1 VAAPL
6 KLKRQVV
13 AKAPQK
19 LANVSKNLPIASVL
33 VDTPVSSLE
42 GIYDYSVPEIFSES
56 AVTGTKVLV
65 EFGAGKAEGLIIER
79 KDKSDQTQKLKP
91 ILDLTSPSGMVSET
105 VISHVEMVR
114 NRFGGSFWAVLNSAV
129 PSRVVKEEKI
139 IESVSSINSANTSD
153 FSKLRELIGRAD
165 LGQLVSK
172 QKLKWGINFPIATDP
187 NWFLLEIVK
196 SRAQVSQILL
206 VVPDEKDI
214 STFSQELSNHF
225 GDQFVE
231 LGSHLSKSLRYR
243 NFLKTRYSTPKV
255 IISTRSGVFA
265 PLEKN
270 ATVIVLSDLD
280 SSHYE
285 LHSPG
290 WNTRDVALLRDH
302 YTSLIFISPSHSLEI
317 ARLIE
322 IGWLEKKIY
331 KPKNKQRFL
340 TNENGNSYVSTI
352 KKGISNGNVLVSVSE
367 KGYANLF
374 LCTKCRNTANCECG
388 GKLQIDGSR
397 KIPKCYLCQTEY
409 KNWKCSFCQDNRPYV
424 IVKGIERTAEE
435 IGRAIPKIAIL
446 VSSGNK
452 QISSVPSGRH
462 IVVSTAGSEPNGV
475 YASVVM
481 LDGEKIFNRPSLRAE
496 ELAKF
501 HWFSLLSKASNSAEI
516 FLSLPNHH
524 PAVQCL
530 LRGDSLANAIT
541 ELNSRDKAKLP
552 PFYRVAV
559 VIGDKPEISK
569 FAENLRNDKTYEI
582 TGPITIDS
590 YQSKLLIRVKLAEG
604 SLLVDLLDDVIKV
617 QALKRR
623 KIFSIRFD
631 PFDL

>member
-1 VAAPL
+1 MAAPL
-6 KLKRQVV
+6 KLKRQSV

-19 LANVSKNLPIASVL
+19 LPNVSKNLPIASVL

-42 GIYDYSVPEIFSES
+42 GIYDYLVPEIFEES

-65 EFGAGKAEGLIIER
+65 EFGSGKAEGLVVGR

-105 VISHVEMVR
+105 VISHIEMVR
-114 NRFGGSFWAVLNSAV
+114 NRFGGSFWTVLNSAV
-129 PSRVVKEEKI
+129 PSRVAKEEKL
-139 IESVSSINSANTSD
+139 INSAASTNESISFD
-153 FSKLRELIGRAD
+153 SPELRELIGRAD
-165 LGQLVSK
+165 FGQLLSK
-172 QKLKWGINFPIATDP
+172 QRLKWGINFPIATDP

-196 SRAQVSQILL
+196 LRAQVSQILL
-206 VVPDEKDI
+206 IVPDEKDI
-214 STFSQELSNHF
+214 STLSAVLANHF
-225 GDQFVE
+225 GDQIIE
-231 LGSHLSKSLRYR
+231 LGSHLSKSFRYR
-243 NFLKTRYSTPKV
+243 NFLKTRYMTPKV

-290 WNTRDVALLRDH
+290 WNTRDVTLLRDH
-302 YTSLIFISPSHSLEI
+302 FTSLIFISPSHSLEI

-322 IGWLEKKIY
+322 IGWLEKKLY
-331 KPKNKQRFL
+331 KQKNTQRFL
-340 TNENGNSYVSTI
+340 TNENGNSYVSSI

-374 LCTKCRNTANCECG
+374 LCSKCRNTANCECG
-388 GKLQIDGSR
+388 GKLQIDGSK

-409 KNWKCSFCQDNRPYV
+409 KNWKCSFCADNRPFV
-424 IVKGIERTAEE
+424 IAKGIERTAEE

-475 YASVVM
+475 YSSIVM

-524 PAVQCL
+524 PSVQCL
-530 LRGDSLANAIT
+530 LKGDSLANAAS
-541 ELNSRDKAKLP
+541 ELSSRDKAKLP

-559 VIGDKPEISK
+559 VVGDKPEISK

-623 KIFSIRFD
+623 RIFSIRFD

>member
-6 KLKRQVV
+6 KLKRQSV
-13 AKAPQK
+13 AKVPQK
-19 LANVSKNLPIASVL
+19 LPNLTKNLPVASVL

-42 GIYDYSVPEIFSES
+42 GIYDYLVPETFDES

-65 EFGAGKAEGLIIER
+65 EFGSGKAEGLVVGR
-79 KDKSDQTQKLKP
+79 KDKSDQTQKLKS

-105 VISHVEMVR
+105 VISHIEMVR

-129 PSRVVKEEKI
+129 PSRVAKEEKLI
-139 IESVSSINSANTSD
+139 KSDASINEASSFD
-153 FSKLRELIGRAD
+153 SPELRELIGRAD
-165 LGQLVSK
+165 FGQLLSK
-172 QKLKWGINFPIATDP
+172 QRLKWGINFPIATDP

-196 SRAQVSQILL
+196 LRAQVSQILL
-206 VVPDEKDI
+206 IVPDEKDV
-214 STFSQELSNHF
+214 STLSAELGNHF
-225 GDQFVE
+225 GDQFIE

-243 NFLKTRYSTPKV
+243 NFLKTRYMNPKV
-255 IISTRSGVFA
+255 IISTRSGAFA

-290 WNTRDVALLRDH
+290 WNSRDVTLLRDH
-302 YTSLIFISPSHSLEI
+302 FTSLIFISPSHSLEI

-322 IGWLEKKIY
+322 IGWLEKKLY
-331 KPKNKQRFL
+331 KQKNTQRFL
-340 TNENGNSYVSTI
+340 TNENGNSYVSSI
-352 KKGISNGNVLVSVSE
+352 KKGIPNGNVLVSVSE

-374 LCTKCRNTANCECG
+374 LCSKCRNTANCECG
-388 GKLQIDGSR
+388 GKLQIDGSK

-409 KNWKCSFCQDNRPYV
+409 KNWKCSFCSDNRPFV
-424 IVKGIERTAEE
+424 IAKGIERTAEE

-475 YASVVM
+475 YSSVVM

-524 PAVQCL
+524 PSVQCL
-530 LRGDSLANAIT
+530 LRGDSLANVAS

-582 TGPITIDS
+582 TGPITVDS

>member
-1 VAAPL
+1 MAAPL
-6 KLKRQVV
+6 KLKRQSV

-19 LANVSKNLPIASVL
+19 LPNVSKNSPIASVL

-42 GIYDYSVPEIFSES
+42 GIYDYLVPKIFDES

-65 EFGAGKAEGLIIER
+65 EFGSGKAEGLIVGR
-79 KDKSDQTQKLKP
+79 KEKSDQTQKLKP

-105 VISHVEMVR
+105 VISHIETVR

-129 PSRVVKEEKI
+129 PSRVAKEEKLIESDSSI
-139 IESVSSINSANTSD
+139 IEASSFDSSG
-153 FSKLRELIGRAD
+153 LRELIGRAD
-165 LGQLVSK
+165 FGQLLSK
-172 QKLKWGINFPIATDP
+172 QRLKWGINFPIATDP

-196 SRAQVSQILL
+196 LRAQVSQILL
-206 VVPDEKDI
+206 IVPDEKDI
-214 STFSQELSNHF
+214 STLSAVLASHF
-225 GDQFVE
+225 GDQFIE

-243 NFLKTRYSTPKV
+243 NFLKTRYRSPKV

-290 WNTRDVALLRDH
+290 WNTRDVTLLRDH
-302 YTSLIFISPSHSLEI
+302 FTSLIFISPSHSLEI

-322 IGWLEKKIY
+322 ISWLEKKLY
-331 KPKNKQRFL
+331 KQKNTQRFL
-340 TNENGNSYVSTI
+340 TNENGNLYVSSI

-374 LCTKCRNTANCECG
+374 LCSKCRNTANCECG
-388 GKLQIDGSR
+388 GKLQIDGSK
-397 KIPKCYLCQTEY
+397 KIPKCYLCHTEY
-409 KNWKCSFCQDNRPYV
+409 KNWKCSFCADNRPFV
-424 IVKGIERTAEE
+424 IAKGIERTAEE

-452 QISSVPSGRH
+452 QISSVPNGRH

-475 YASVVM
+475 YSSIVM

-496 ELAKF
+496 EIAKF

-524 PAVQCL
+524 PSVQCL
-530 LRGDSLANAIT
+530 LRGDSLANAAS
-541 ELNSRDKAKLP
+541 ELSSRDKAKLP

-569 FAENLRNDKTYEI
+569 FAENLRTEKTYEI
-582 TGPITIDS
+582 TGPIAIDS

-604 SLLVDLLDDVIKV
+604 SVLVDLLDDVVKV

>member
-1 VAAPL
+1 MAAPL
-6 KLKRQVV
+6 KLKRQSV

-19 LANVSKNLPIASVL
+19 LPNVSKNLPVASVL

-42 GIYDYSVPEIFSES
+42 GIYDYLVPEIFDES
-56 AVTGTKVLV
+56 AATGTKVLV
-65 EFGAGKAEGLIIER
+65 EFGSGKAEGLVVGR
-79 KDKSDQTQKLKP
+79 KDKSDQTQKLKS

-105 VISHVEMVR
+105 VISHIEMVR

-129 PSRVVKEEKI
+129 PSRVAKEEKLI
-139 IESVSSINSANTSD
+139 KSDASINEASSFD
-153 FSKLRELIGRAD
+153 SPGLRELIGRAD
-165 LGQLVSK
+165 FGQLLSK
-172 QKLKWGINFPIATDP
+172 QRLKWGINFPIATDP

-196 SRAQVSQILL
+196 LRAQVSQILL
-206 VVPDEKDI
+206 IVPDEKDV
-214 STFSQELSNHF
+214 STLSAVLANHF
-225 GDQFVE
+225 GDGFIE

-243 NFLKTRYSTPKV
+243 NFLKTRYMTPKV

-290 WNTRDVALLRDH
+290 WNTRDVTLLRDH
-302 YTSLIFISPSHSLEI
+302 FTSLIFISPSHSLEI

-322 IGWLEKKIY
+322 IGWLEKKLY
-331 KPKNKQRFL
+331 KQKNTQRFL
-340 TNENGNSYVSTI
+340 TNENGNSYVSSI

-374 LCTKCRNTANCECG
+374 LCSKCRNTANCECG
-388 GKLQIDGSR
+388 GKLQIDGSK

-409 KNWKCSFCQDNRPYV
+409 KNWKCSFCADNRPFV
-424 IVKGIERTAEE
+424 IAKGIERTAEE

-475 YASVVM
+475 YSSVVM

-524 PAVQCL
+524 PSVQCL
-530 LRGDSLANAIT
+530 LRGDSLANAAS

>member
-6 KLKRQVV
+6 KLKRQSV

-19 LANVSKNLPIASVL
+19 LPNVSKNLPIASVL

-42 GIYDYSVPEIFSES
+42 GIYDYLVPEIFDES

-65 EFGAGKAEGLIIER
+65 EFGSGKAEGLVVGR

-105 VISHVEMVR
+105 VISHIEMVR

-129 PSRVVKEEKI
+129 PSRVAKEEKL
-139 IESVSSINSANTSD
+139 IESAASLNESSSFDSPE
-153 FSKLRELIGRAD
+153 LRELIGRAD
-165 LGQLVSK
+165 FGQLLSK
-172 QKLKWGINFPIATDP
+172 QRLKWGINFPIATDP

-196 SRAQVSQILL
+196 LRAQVSQILL
-206 VVPDEKDI
+206 IVPDEKDI
-214 STFSQELSNHF
+214 STLSAVLANHF
-225 GDQFVE
+225 GDGFIE
-231 LGSHLSKSLRYR
+231 LGSHLIKSLRYR
-243 NFLKTRYSTPKV
+243 NFLKTRYMTPKV

-290 WNTRDVALLRDH
+290 WNTRDVTLLRDH
-302 YTSLIFISPSHSLEI
+302 FTSLIFISPSHSLEI

-322 IGWLEKKIY
+322 IGWLEKKLY
-331 KPKNKQRFL
+331 KQKNTQRFL
-340 TNENGNSYVSTI
+340 TNENGNSYVSSI

-374 LCTKCRNTANCECG
+374 LCSKCRNTANCECG
-388 GKLQIDGSR
+388 GKLQIDGSK

-409 KNWKCSFCQDNRPYV
+409 KNWKCSFCAENRPFV
-424 IVKGIERTAEE
+424 IAKGIERTAEE

-446 VSSGNK
+446 VSSGSK

-475 YASVVM
+475 YSSVVM

-524 PAVQCL
+524 PSVQCL
-530 LRGDSLANAIT
+530 LRGDSLANAAS

-590 YQSKLLIRVKLAEG
+590 YQSKLLIRVKLTEG

>member
-1 VAAPL
+1 MAAPL
-6 KLKRQVV
+6 KLKRQAV

-19 LANVSKNLPIASVL
+19 LPNVSKNLPIASVL

-42 GIYDYSVPEIFSES
+42 GIYDYLVPEIFDES

-65 EFGAGKAEGLIIER
+65 EFGSGKAEGLVVGR

-105 VISHVEMVR
+105 VINHIEMVR

-129 PSRVVKEEKI
+129 PSRVAKEEKL
-139 IESVSSINSANTSD
+139 IESAASINESSSFD
-153 FSKLRELIGRAD
+153 SPELRELIGRAD
-165 LGQLVSK
+165 FGQLLSK
-172 QKLKWGINFPIATDP
+172 QRLKWGINFPIATDP

-196 SRAQVSQILL
+196 LRAQVSQILL
-206 VVPDEKDI
+206 IVPDEKDI
-214 STFSQELSNHF
+214 STLSAVLANHF
-225 GDQFVE
+225 GDQIIE

-243 NFLKTRYSTPKV
+243 NFLKTRYMTPKV

-290 WNTRDVALLRDH
+290 WNTRDVTLLRDH
-302 YTSLIFISPSHSLEI
+302 FTSLIFISPSHSLEI

-322 IGWLEKKIY
+322 IGWLEKKLY
-331 KPKNKQRFL
+331 KQKNTQRFL
-340 TNENGNSYVSTI
+340 TNENGNSYVSSI

-374 LCTKCRNTANCECG
+374 LCSKCRNTANCECG
-388 GKLQIDGSR
+388 GKLQIDGSK

-409 KNWKCSFCQDNRPYV
+409 KNWKCSFCADNRPFV
-424 IVKGIERTAEE
+424 IAKGIERTAEE

-475 YASVVM
+475 YSSVVM
-481 LDGEKIFNRPSLRAE
+481 LNGEKIFNRPSLRAE

-524 PAVQCL
+524 PSVQCL
-530 LRGDSLANAIT
+530 LRGDSLANVT
-541 ELNSRDKAKLP
+541 SELNSRDKAKLP

-582 TGPITIDS
+582 TGPITVDS

>member
-1 VAAPL
+1 MAAPL
-6 KLKRQVV
+6 KLKRQSV

-19 LANVSKNLPIASVL
+19 LPNVSKNLPVASVL

-42 GIYDYSVPEIFSES
+42 GIYDYLVPEIFDES

-65 EFGAGKAEGLIIER
+65 EFGAGKAEGLVVGR
-79 KDKSDQTQKLKP
+79 KDKSDQTQKLKS

-105 VISHVEMVR
+105 VISHIEMVR

-129 PSRVVKEEKI
+129 PSRVAKEEKL
-139 IESVSSINSANTSD
+139 IESAASLNESSSFDSPE
-153 FSKLRELIGRAD
+153 LRELIGRAD
-165 LGQLVSK
+165 FGQLLSK
-172 QKLKWGINFPIATDP
+172 QRLKWGINFPIATDP

-196 SRAQVSQILL
+196 LRAHVSQILL
-206 VVPDEKDI
+206 IVPDEKDI
-214 STFSQELSNHF
+214 STLSAVLSNHF
-225 GDQFVE
+225 GDQFIE

-243 NFLKTRYSTPKV
+243 NFLKTRYMTPKV
-255 IISTRSGVFA
+255 IISTRSGAFA

-290 WNTRDVALLRDH
+290 WNTRDVTLLRDH
-302 YTSLIFISPSHSLEI
+302 FTSLIFISPSHSLEI

-322 IGWLEKKIY
+322 IGWLEKKLY
-331 KPKNKQRFL
+331 KQKNTQRFL
-340 TNENGNSYVSTI
+340 TNENGNSYVSSI

-374 LCTKCRNTANCECG
+374 LCSKCRNTANCECG

-409 KNWKCSFCQDNRPYV
+409 KNWKCSFCADNHPFV
-424 IVKGIERTAEE
+424 IAKGIERTAEE

-475 YASVVM
+475 YSSVVM

-524 PAVQCL
+524 PSVQCL
-530 LRGDSLANAIT
+530 LRGDSLANAAS

-590 YQSKLLIRVKLAEG
+590 YQSKLLIRVILAEG

>member
-1 VAAPL
+1 MAAPL
-6 KLKRQVV
+6 KLKRQSV

-19 LANVSKNLPIASVL
+19 LPNVSKNLPIASVL

-42 GIYDYSVPEIFSES
+42 GIYDYLVPEIFDES
-56 AVTGTKVLV
+56 AATGTKVLV
-65 EFGAGKAEGLIIER
+65 EFGSGKAEGLVVGR
-79 KDKSDQTQKLKP
+79 KDKSDQTQKLKS

-105 VISHVEMVR
+105 VISHIEMVR

-129 PSRVVKEEKI
+129 PSRVAKEEKLI
-139 IESVSSINSANTSD
+139 KSDASTNEASSFDSPG
-153 FSKLRELIGRAD
+153 LRELIGRAD
-165 LGQLVSK
+165 FGQLLSK
-172 QKLKWGINFPIATDP
+172 QRLKWGINFPIATDP

-196 SRAQVSQILL
+196 LRAQVSQILL
-206 VVPDEKDI
+206 IVPDEKDV
-214 STFSQELSNHF
+214 STLSVVLANHF
-225 GDQFVE
+225 GDGFIE
-231 LGSHLSKSLRYR
+231 LGSHLSKNLRYR
-243 NFLKTRYSTPKV
+243 NFLKTRYMTPKV

-290 WNTRDVALLRDH
+290 WNTRDVTLLRDH
-302 YTSLIFISPSHSLEI
+302 FTSLIFISPSHSLEI

-322 IGWLEKKIY
+322 IGWLEKKLY
-331 KPKNKQRFL
+331 KQKNTQRFL
-340 TNENGNSYVSTI
+340 TNENGNSYVSSI

-374 LCTKCRNTANCECG
+374 LCSKCRNTANCECG
-388 GKLQIDGSR
+388 GKLQIDGSK

-409 KNWKCSFCQDNRPYV
+409 KNWKCSFCADNRPFV
-424 IVKGIERTAEE
+424 IAKGIERTAEE

-475 YASVVM
+475 YSSVVM

-501 HWFSLLSKASNSAEI
+501 HWFSLLSKGSNSAEI

-524 PAVQCL
+524 PSVQCL
-530 LRGDSLANAIT
+530 LRGDSLANAAS

>member
-6 KLKRQVV
+6 KLKRQAV

-19 LANVSKNLPIASVL
+19 LPNVSKNLPIASVL

-42 GIYDYSVPEIFSES
+42 GIYDYFVPEIFNES

-65 EFGAGKAEGLIIER
+65 EFGSGKVEGLVVGR

-105 VISHVEMVR
+105 VISHIEMVR

-129 PSRVVKEEKI
+129 PSRVVKEEKL
-139 IESVSSINSANTSD
+139 IESRSSLNDASSID
-153 FSKLRELIGRAD
+153 FSELRELVGRAD
-165 LGQLVSK
+165 FGQLLSK
-172 QKLKWGINFPIATDP
+172 QRLKWGINFPIATDP

-196 SRAQVSQILL
+196 LRAQVSQILII
-206 VVPDEKDI
+206 VPDEKDI
-214 STFSQELSNHF
+214 SVLSGVLVNHF
-225 GDQFVE
+225 GDQFID

-243 NFLKTRYSTPKV
+243 NYLKTRYMSPKV

-265 PLEKN
+265 PLGRN

-290 WNTRDVALLRDH
+290 WNTRDVTLLRDH
-302 YTSLIFISPSHSLEI
+302 FTSLIFISPSHSLEI

-322 IGWLEKKIY
+322 IGWLEKKLY
-331 KPKNKQRFL
+331 KQKNTQRFL
-340 TNENGNSYVSTI
+340 TNENGNSYVSSI

-374 LCTKCRNTANCECG
+374 LCSKCRNTANCECG
-388 GKLQIDGSR
+388 GKLQIEGSK

-409 KNWKCSFCQDNRPYV
+409 KNWKCSFCADNRPFV
-424 IVKGIERTAEE
+424 IAKGIERTAEE

-475 YASVVM
+475 YSSVVM

-501 HWFSLLSKASNSAEI
+501 HWFSLLSKASSSAEI

-524 PAVQCL
+524 PSVQCL
-530 LRGDSLANAIT
+530 LRGDSLANAAS
-541 ELNSRDKAKLP
+541 ELNNREKAKLP

-559 VIGDKPEISK
+559 VVGDKPEISK
-569 FAENLRNDKTYEI
+569 FADNLRNDKTYEI
-582 TGPITIDS
+582 TGPITIDT

-604 SLLVDLLDDVIKV
+604 SLLVDLLDDVVKV

>member
-6 KLKRQVV
+6 KLKRQAV

-19 LANVSKNLPIASVL
+19 LPNVSKNLPIASVL

-42 GIYDYSVPEIFSES
+42 GIYDYFVPEIFNES

-65 EFGAGKAEGLIIER
+65 EFGSGKVEGLVVGR

-105 VISHVEMVR
+105 VISHIEMVR

-129 PSRVVKEEKI
+129 PSRVVKEEKL
-139 IESVSSINSANTSD
+139 IESRSSLNDASSID
-153 FSKLRELIGRAD
+153 FSELRELVGRAD
-165 LGQLVSK
+165 FGQLLSK
-172 QKLKWGINFPIATDP
+172 QRLKWGINFPIATDP

-196 SRAQVSQILL
+196 LRAQVSQILII
-206 VVPDEKDI
+206 VPDEKDI
-214 STFSQELSNHF
+214 SVLSGVLVNHF
-225 GDQFVE
+225 GDQFID

-243 NFLKTRYSTPKV
+243 NYLKTRYMSPKV

-265 PLEKN
+265 PLERN

-290 WNTRDVALLRDH
+290 WNTRDVTLLRDH
-302 YTSLIFISPSHSLEI
+302 FTSLIFISPSHSLEI

-322 IGWLEKKIY
+322 IGWLEKKLY
-331 KPKNKQRFL
+331 KQKNTQRFL
-340 TNENGNSYVSTI
+340 TNENGNSYVSSI

-374 LCTKCRNTANCECG
+374 LCSKCRNTANCECG
-388 GKLQIDGSR
+388 GKLQIEGSK

-409 KNWKCSFCQDNRPYV
+409 KNWKCSFCADNRPFV
-424 IVKGIERTAEE
+424 IAKGIERTAEE

-475 YASVVM
+475 YSSVVM

-501 HWFSLLSKASNSAEI
+501 HWFSLLGKASSSAEI

-524 PAVQCL
+524 PSVQCL
-530 LRGDSLANAIT
+530 LRGDSLANAAS
-541 ELNSRDKAKLP
+541 ELNNREKAKLP

-559 VIGDKPEISK
+559 VVGDKPEISK
-569 FAENLRNDKTYEI
+569 FADNLRNDKTYEI
-582 TGPITIDS
+582 TGPITIDT

-604 SLLVDLLDDVIKV
+604 SLLVDLLDDVVKV

>member
-1 VAAPL
+1 MAAPL
-6 KLKRQVV
+6 KLKRQSV

-19 LANVSKNLPIASVL
+19 LPNVSKNLPVASVL

-42 GIYDYSVPEIFSES
+42 GIYDYLVPEIFDES

-65 EFGAGKAEGLIIER
+65 EFGAGKAEGLVVGR
-79 KDKSDQTQKLKP
+79 KDKSDQTQKLKS

-105 VISHVEMVR
+105 VISHIEMVR

-129 PSRVVKEEKI
+129 PSRVAKEEKLNK
-139 IESVSSINSANTSD
+139 SDASINEASSFD
-153 FSKLRELIGRAD
+153 SPGLRELIGRAD
-165 LGQLVSK
+165 FGQLLTK
-172 QKLKWGINFPIATDP
+172 QRLKWGINFPIATDP

-196 SRAQVSQILL
+196 LRAQVSQILL
-206 VVPDEKDI
+206 IVPDEKDV
-214 STFSQELSNHF
+214 STLSAVLANHF
-225 GDQFVE
+225 GDQFIE

-243 NFLKTRYSTPKV
+243 NFLKTRYMTPKV

-290 WNTRDVALLRDH
+290 WNTRDVTLLRDH
-302 YTSLIFISPSHSLEI
+302 FTSLIFISPSHSLEI

-322 IGWLEKKIY
+322 IGWLEKKLY
-331 KPKNKQRFL
+331 KQKNTQRFL
-340 TNENGNSYVSTI
+340 TNENGNSYVSSI

-374 LCTKCRNTANCECG
+374 LCSKCRNTANCECG
-388 GKLQIDGSR
+388 GKLQIDGSK

-409 KNWKCSFCQDNRPYV
+409 KNWKCSFCADNRPFV
-424 IVKGIERTAEE
+424 IAKGIERTAEE

-452 QISSVPSGRH
+452 QITSAPSGRH

-475 YASVVM
+475 YSSVVM

-501 HWFSLLSKASNSAEI
+501 HWFSLLSKGSNSAEI

-524 PAVQCL
+524 PSVQCL
-530 LRGDSLANAIT
+530 LRGDSLANAAS

>member
-6 KLKRQVV
+6 KLKRQSV

-19 LANVSKNLPIASVL
+19 LPNVSKNLPVASVL

-42 GIYDYSVPEIFSES
+42 GIYDYLVPEIFDES
-56 AVTGTKVLV
+56 AATGTKVLV
-65 EFGAGKAEGLIIER
+65 EFGSGKAEGLVVGR
-79 KDKSDQTQKLKP
+79 KDKSDQTQKLKS

-105 VISHVEMVR
+105 VISHIEMVR

-129 PSRVVKEEKI
+129 PSRVAKEEKLI
-139 IESVSSINSANTSD
+139 KSDASINEASSFD
-153 FSKLRELIGRAD
+153 SPGLRELIGRAD
-165 LGQLVSK
+165 FGQLLSK
-172 QKLKWGINFPIATDP
+172 QRLKWGINFPIATDP

-196 SRAQVSQILL
+196 LRAQVSQILL
-206 VVPDEKDI
+206 IVPDEKDV
-214 STFSQELSNHF
+214 STLSAVLANHF
-225 GDQFVE
+225 GDGFIE

-243 NFLKTRYSTPKV
+243 NFLKTRYMTPKV

-290 WNTRDVALLRDH
+290 WNTRDVTLLRDH
-302 YTSLIFISPSHSLEI
+302 FTSLIFISPSHSLEI

-322 IGWLEKKIY
+322 IGWLEKKLY
-331 KPKNKQRFL
+331 KQKNTQRFL
-340 TNENGNSYVSTI
+340 TNENGNSYVSSI

-374 LCTKCRNTANCECG
+374 LCSKCRNTANCECG
-388 GKLQIDGSR
+388 GKLQIDGSK

-409 KNWKCSFCQDNRPYV
+409 KNWKCSFCADNRPFV
-424 IVKGIERTAEE
+424 IAKGIERTAEE

-446 VSSGNK
+446 VSSGSK

-475 YASVVM
+475 YSSVVM

-501 HWFSLLSKASNSAEI
+501 HWFSLLSKGSNSAEI

-524 PAVQCL
+524 PSVQCL
-530 LRGDSLANAIT
+530 LRGDSLANAAS

>member
-1 VAAPL
+1 MAAPL
-6 KLKRQVV
+6 KLKRQSV

-19 LANVSKNLPIASVL
+19 LPNVSKNLPVASVL

-42 GIYDYSVPEIFSES
+42 GIYDYLVPEIFDES

-65 EFGAGKAEGLIIER
+65 EFGAGKAEGLVVGR
-79 KDKSDQTQKLKP
+79 KDKSDQTQKLKS

-105 VISHVEMVR
+105 VISHIEMVR

-129 PSRVVKEEKI
+129 PSRVAKEEKLNK
-139 IESVSSINSANTSD
+139 SDASINEASSFD
-153 FSKLRELIGRAD
+153 SPGLRELIGRAD
-165 LGQLVSK
+165 FGQLLSK
-172 QKLKWGINFPIATDP
+172 QRLKWGINFPIATDP

-196 SRAQVSQILL
+196 LRAHVSQILL
-206 VVPDEKDI
+206 IVPDEKDI
-214 STFSQELSNHF
+214 STLSAVLANHF
-225 GDQFVE
+225 GDQFIE

-243 NFLKTRYSTPKV
+243 NFLKTRYMTPKV
-255 IISTRSGVFA
+255 IISTRSGAFA

-290 WNTRDVALLRDH
+290 WNTRDVTLLRDH
-302 YTSLIFISPSHSLEI
+302 FTSLIFISPSHSLEI

-322 IGWLEKKIY
+322 IGWLEKKLY
-331 KPKNKQRFL
+331 KQKNTQRFL
-340 TNENGNSYVSTI
+340 TNENGNSYVSSI

-374 LCTKCRNTANCECG
+374 LCSKCRNTANCECG
-388 GKLQIDGSR
+388 GKLQIDGSK

-409 KNWKCSFCQDNRPYV
+409 KNWKCSFCADNRPFV
-424 IVKGIERTAEE
+424 IAKGIERTAEE

-475 YASVVM
+475 YSSVVM

-501 HWFSLLSKASNSAEI
+501 HWFSLLSKGSNSAEI

-524 PAVQCL
+524 PSVQCL
-530 LRGDSLANAIT
+530 LRGDSLANAAS

>member
-6 KLKRQVV
+6 KLKRQSV

-19 LANVSKNLPIASVL
+19 LPNVSKNLPIASVL

-42 GIYDYSVPEIFSES
+42 GIYDYLVPEIFDES

-65 EFGAGKAEGLIIER
+65 EFGSGKAEGLVVGR

-105 VISHVEMVR
+105 VINHIEMVR

-129 PSRVVKEEKI
+129 PSRVAKEEKL
-139 IESVSSINSANTSD
+139 IESTASINESSSFD
-153 FSKLRELIGRAD
+153 SPELRELIGRAD
-165 LGQLVSK
+165 FGQLLSK
-172 QKLKWGINFPIATDP
+172 QRLKWGINFPIATDP

-196 SRAQVSQILL
+196 LRAQVSQILL
-206 VVPDEKDI
+206 IVPDEKDI
-214 STFSQELSNHF
+214 STLSAVLANHF
-225 GDQFVE
+225 DDQIIE

-243 NFLKTRYSTPKV
+243 NFLKTRYMTPKV

-290 WNTRDVALLRDH
+290 WNTRDVTLLRDH
-302 YTSLIFISPSHSLEI
+302 FTSLIFISPSHSLEI

-322 IGWLEKKIY
+322 IGWLEKKLY
-331 KPKNKQRFL
+331 KQKNTQRFL
-340 TNENGNSYVSTI
+340 TNENGNSYVSSI

-374 LCTKCRNTANCECG
+374 LCSKCRNTANCECG
-388 GKLQIDGSR
+388 GKLQIDGSK

-409 KNWKCSFCQDNRPYV
+409 KNWKCSFCADNRPFV
-424 IVKGIERTAEE
+424 IAKGIERTAEE

-475 YASVVM
+475 YSSVVM

-524 PAVQCL
+524 PSVQCL
-530 LRGDSLANAIT
+530 LRGDSLANVT
-541 ELNSRDKAKLP
+541 SELNSRDKAKLP

-582 TGPITIDS
+582 TGPITVDS

>member
-1 VAAPL
+1 MAAPL
-6 KLKRQVV
+6 KLKRQSV

-19 LANVSKNLPIASVL
+19 LPNVSKNLPIASVL

-42 GIYDYSVPEIFSES
+42 GIYDYLVPEIFEES

-65 EFGAGKAEGLIIER
+65 EFGSGKAEGLVVGR

-105 VISHVEMVR
+105 VISHIEMVR
-114 NRFGGSFWAVLNSAV
+114 NRFGGSFWTVLNSAV
-129 PSRVVKEEKI
+129 PSRVAKEEKL
-139 IESVSSINSANTSD
+139 INSAASTNESISFD
-153 FSKLRELIGRAD
+153 SPELRELIGRAD
-165 LGQLVSK
+165 FGQLLSK
-172 QKLKWGINFPIATDP
+172 QRLKWGINFPIATDP

-196 SRAQVSQILL
+196 LRAQVSQILL
-206 VVPDEKDI
+206 IVPDEKDI
-214 STFSQELSNHF
+214 STLSAVLANHF
-225 GDQFVE
+225 GDQIIE
-231 LGSHLSKSLRYR
+231 LGSHLSKSFRYR
-243 NFLKTRYSTPKV
+243 NFLKTRYMTPKV

-290 WNTRDVALLRDH
+290 WNTRDVTLLRDH
-302 YTSLIFISPSHSLEI
+302 FTSLIFISPSHSLEI

-322 IGWLEKKIY
+322 IGWLEKKLY
-331 KPKNKQRFL
+331 KQKNTQRFL
-340 TNENGNSYVSTI
+340 TNENGNSYVSSI

-374 LCTKCRNTANCECG
+374 LCSKCRNTANCECG
-388 GKLQIDGSR
+388 GKLQIDGSK

-409 KNWKCSFCQDNRPYV
+409 KNWKCSFCADNRPFV
-424 IVKGIERTAEE
+424 IAKGIERTAEE

-475 YASVVM
+475 YSSIVM

-524 PAVQCL
+524 PSVQCL
-530 LRGDSLANAIT
+530 LKGDSLANAAS
-541 ELNSRDKAKLP
+541 ELSSRDKAKLP

-559 VIGDKPEISK
+559 VVGDKPEISK
-569 FAENLRNDKTYEI
+569 FAENLRNDKTYEL

-623 KIFSIRFD
+623 RIFSIRFD

>member
-6 KLKRQVV
+6 KLKRQSV

-19 LANVSKNLPIASVL
+19 LPNVSKNLPVASVL

-42 GIYDYSVPEIFSES
+42 GIYDYLVPEIFDES

-65 EFGAGKAEGLIIER
+65 EFGAGKAEGLVVGR
-79 KDKSDQTQKLKP
+79 KDKSDQTQKLKS

-105 VISHVEMVR
+105 VISHIEMVR

-129 PSRVVKEEKI
+129 PSRVAKEEKLNK
-139 IESVSSINSANTSD
+139 SDASINEASSFD
-153 FSKLRELIGRAD
+153 SPGLRELIGRAD
-165 LGQLVSK
+165 FGQLLSK
-172 QKLKWGINFPIATDP
+172 QRLKWGINFPIATDP

-196 SRAQVSQILL
+196 LRAHVSQILL
-206 VVPDEKDI
+206 IVPDEKDI
-214 STFSQELSNHF
+214 STLSAVLANHF
-225 GDQFVE
+225 GDQFIE

-243 NFLKTRYSTPKV
+243 NFLKTRYMTPKV

-290 WNTRDVALLRDH
+290 WNTRDVTLLRDH
-302 YTSLIFISPSHSLEI
+302 FTSLIFISPSHSLEI

-322 IGWLEKKIY
+322 IGWLEKKLY
-331 KPKNKQRFL
+331 KQKNTQRFL
-340 TNENGNSYVSTI
+340 TNENGNSYVSSI

-374 LCTKCRNTANCECG
+374 LCSKCRNNANCECG
-388 GKLQIDGSR
+388 GKLQIDGSK

-409 KNWKCSFCQDNRPYV
+409 KNWKCSFCADNRPFV
-424 IVKGIERTAEE
+424 IAKGIERTAEE

-475 YASVVM
+475 YSSVVM

-501 HWFSLLSKASNSAEI
+501 HWFSLLSKGSNSAEI

-524 PAVQCL
+524 PSVQCL
-530 LRGDSLANAIT
+530 LRGDSLANAAS

>member
-6 KLKRQVV
+6 KLKRQSV

-19 LANVSKNLPIASVL
+19 LPNVSKNLPVASVL

-42 GIYDYSVPEIFSES
+42 GIYDYLVPAIFDES

-65 EFGAGKAEGLIIER
+65 EFGSGKVEGLVVGR
-79 KDKSDQTQKLKP
+79 KDKSDQTQKLKS

-105 VISHVEMVR
+105 VISHIEMVR

-129 PSRVVKEEKI
+129 PSRVAKEEKLNK
-139 IESVSSINSANTSD
+139 SDASINEASSFD
-153 FSKLRELIGRAD
+153 SPGLRELIGRAD
-165 LGQLVSK
+165 FGQLLSK
-172 QKLKWGINFPIATDP
+172 QRLKWGINFPIATDP

-196 SRAQVSQILL
+196 LRAHVSQILL
-206 VVPDEKDI
+206 IVPDEKDI
-214 STFSQELSNHF
+214 STLSAVLANHF
-225 GDQFVE
+225 GDQFIE

-243 NFLKTRYSTPKV
+243 NFLKTRYMTPKV
-255 IISTRSGVFA
+255 IISTRSGAFA

-290 WNTRDVALLRDH
+290 WNTRDVTLLRDH
-302 YTSLIFISPSHSLEI
+302 FTSLIFISPSHSLEI

-322 IGWLEKKIY
+322 IGWLEKKLY
-331 KPKNKQRFL
+331 KQKNTQRFL
-340 TNENGNSYVSTI
+340 TNENGNSYVSSI

-374 LCTKCRNTANCECG
+374 LCSKCRNTANCECG
-388 GKLQIDGSR
+388 GKLQIDGSK
-397 KIPKCYLCQTEY
+397 KIPKCYLCKTEY
-409 KNWKCSFCQDNRPYV
+409 KNWKCSFCADNRPFV
-424 IVKGIERTAEE
+424 IAKGIERTAEE

-475 YASVVM
+475 YSSVVM

-501 HWFSLLSKASNSAEI
+501 HWFSLLSKGSNSAEI

-524 PAVQCL
+524 PSVQCL
-530 LRGDSLANAIT
+530 LRGDSLANAAS

-559 VIGDKPEISK
+559 VKGDKPEISK

>member
-1 VAAPL
+1 MAAPL
-6 KLKRQVV
+6 KLKRQSV

-19 LANVSKNLPIASVL
+19 LPNVSKNLPIASVL

-42 GIYDYSVPEIFSES
+42 GIYDYLVPEIFDES

-65 EFGAGKAEGLIIER
+65 EFGSGKAEGLVVGR
-79 KDKSDQTQKLKP
+79 KDKSDQIQKLKP

-105 VISHVEMVR
+105 VISHIEMVR

-129 PSRVVKEEKI
+129 PSRVAKEEKLTK
-139 IESVSSINSANTSD
+139 SNASINEASSFD
-153 FSKLRELIGRAD
+153 SPGLRELIGRAD
-165 LGQLVSK
+165 FGQLLSK
-172 QKLKWGINFPIATDP
+172 QRLKWGINFPIATDP

-196 SRAQVSQILL
+196 LRAQVSQILL
-206 VVPDEKDI
+206 IVPDEKDV
-214 STFSQELSNHF
+214 STLSAVLANHF
-225 GDQFVE
+225 GDGFIE
-231 LGSHLSKSLRYR
+231 LGSHLSKNLRYR
-243 NFLKTRYSTPKV
+243 NFLKTRYMTPKV

-290 WNTRDVALLRDH
+290 WNTRDVTLLRDH
-302 YTSLIFISPSHSLEI
+302 FTSLIFISPSHSLEI

-322 IGWLEKKIY
+322 IGWLEKKLY
-331 KPKNKQRFL
+331 KQKNTQRFL
-340 TNENGNSYVSTI
+340 TNENGNSYVSSI

-374 LCTKCRNTANCECG
+374 LCSKCRNTANCECG
-388 GKLQIDGSR
+388 GKLQIDGSK

-409 KNWKCSFCQDNRPYV
+409 KNWKCSFCADNRPFV
-424 IVKGIERTAEE
+424 IAKGIERTAEE

-475 YASVVM
+475 YSSVVM

-501 HWFSLLSKASNSAEI
+501 HWFSLLSKGSNSAEI

-524 PAVQCL
+524 PSVQCL
-530 LRGDSLANAIT
+530 LRGDSLANAAS

>member
-6 KLKRQVV
+6 KLKRQSV

-19 LANVSKNLPIASVL
+19 LPNVSKNLPVASVL

-42 GIYDYSVPEIFSES
+42 GIYDYLVPEIFDES
-56 AVTGTKVLV
+56 AATGTKVLV
-65 EFGAGKAEGLIIER
+65 EFGSGKAEGLVVGR
-79 KDKSDQTQKLKP
+79 KDKSDQTQKLKS

-105 VISHVEMVR
+105 VISHIEMVR

-129 PSRVVKEEKI
+129 PSRVAKEEKLI
-139 IESVSSINSANTSD
+139 KSDASTNEASSFDSPG
-153 FSKLRELIGRAD
+153 LRELIGRAD
-165 LGQLVSK
+165 FGQLLSK
-172 QKLKWGINFPIATDP
+172 QRLKWGINFPIATDP

-196 SRAQVSQILL
+196 LRAQVSQILL
-206 VVPDEKDI
+206 IVPDEKDV
-214 STFSQELSNHF
+214 STLSVVLANHF
-225 GDQFVE
+225 GDGFIE
-231 LGSHLSKSLRYR
+231 LGSHLSKNLRYR
-243 NFLKTRYSTPKV
+243 NFLKTRYMTPKV

-290 WNTRDVALLRDH
+290 WNTRDVTLLRDH
-302 YTSLIFISPSHSLEI
+302 FTSLIFISPSHSLEI

-322 IGWLEKKIY
+322 IGWLEKKLY
-331 KPKNKQRFL
+331 KQKNTQRFL
-340 TNENGNSYVSTI
+340 TNENGNSYVSSI

-374 LCTKCRNTANCECG
+374 LCSKCRNTANCECG
-388 GKLQIDGSR
+388 GKLQIDGSK

-409 KNWKCSFCQDNRPYV
+409 KNWKCSFCADNRPFV
-424 IVKGIERTAEE
+424 IAKGIERTAEE

-446 VSSGNK
+446 VSSGSK
-452 QISSVPSGRH
+452 QVSSVPSGRH

-475 YASVVM
+475 YSSVVM

-501 HWFSLLSKASNSAEI
+501 HWFSLLSKGSNSAEI

-524 PAVQCL
+524 PSVQCL
-530 LRGDSLANAIT
+530 LRGDSLANAAS

>member
-1 VAAPL
+1 MAAPL
-6 KLKRQVV
+6 KLKRQSV

-19 LANVSKNLPIASVL
+19 LPNVSKNLPIASVL

-42 GIYDYSVPEIFSES
+42 GIYDYLVPEIFDES

-65 EFGAGKAEGLIIER
+65 EFGSGKAEGLVVGR

-105 VISHVEMVR
+105 VISHIEMVR
-114 NRFGGSFWAVLNSAV
+114 NRFGGSFWTVLNSAV
-129 PSRVVKEEKI
+129 PSRVAKEEKL
-139 IESVSSINSANTSD
+139 INSAASTNESISFD
-153 FSKLRELIGRAD
+153 SPELRELIGRAD
-165 LGQLVSK
+165 FGQLLSK
-172 QKLKWGINFPIATDP
+172 QRLKWGINFPIATDP

-196 SRAQVSQILL
+196 LRAQVSQILL
-206 VVPDEKDI
+206 IVPDEKDI
-214 STFSQELSNHF
+214 STLSAVLANHF
-225 GDQFVE
+225 GDQIIE
-231 LGSHLSKSLRYR
+231 LGSHLSKSFRYR
-243 NFLKTRYSTPKV
+243 NFLKTRYMTPKV

-290 WNTRDVALLRDH
+290 WNTRDVTLLRDH
-302 YTSLIFISPSHSLEI
+302 FTSLIFISPSHSLEI

-322 IGWLEKKIY
+322 IGWLEKKLY
-331 KPKNKQRFL
+331 KQKNTQRFL
-340 TNENGNSYVSTI
+340 TNENGNSYVSSI

-374 LCTKCRNTANCECG
+374 LCSKCRNTANCECG
-388 GKLQIDGSR
+388 GKLQIDGSK

-409 KNWKCSFCQDNRPYV
+409 KNWKCSFCADNRPFV
-424 IVKGIERTAEE
+424 IAKGIERTAEE

-475 YASVVM
+475 YSSIVM

-524 PAVQCL
+524 PSVQCL
-530 LRGDSLANAIT
+530 LKGDSLANAAS
-541 ELNSRDKAKLP
+541 ELSSRDKAKLP

-559 VIGDKPEISK
+559 VVGDKPEISK

-623 KIFSIRFD
+623 RIFSIRFD

>member
-6 KLKRQVV
+6 KLKRQAV

-19 LANVSKNLPIASVL
+19 LPNVSKNLPIASVL

-42 GIYDYSVPEIFSES
+42 GIYDYFVPEIFNES

-65 EFGAGKAEGLIIER
+65 EFGSGKVEGLVVGR

-105 VISHVEMVR
+105 VISHIEMVR

-129 PSRVVKEEKI
+129 PSRVVKEEKL
-139 IESVSSINSANTSD
+139 IESRSSLNDASSID
-153 FSKLRELIGRAD
+153 FSELRELVGRAD
-165 LGQLVSK
+165 FGQLLSK
-172 QKLKWGINFPIATDP
+172 QRLKWGINFPIATDP

-196 SRAQVSQILL
+196 LRAQVSQILII
-206 VVPDEKDI
+206 VPDEKDI
-214 STFSQELSNHF
+214 SVLSGVLVNHF
-225 GDQFVE
+225 GDQFID

-243 NFLKTRYSTPKV
+243 NYLKTRYMSPKV

-265 PLEKN
+265 PLERN

-290 WNTRDVALLRDH
+290 WNTRDVTLLRDH
-302 YTSLIFISPSHSLEI
+302 FTSLIFISPSHSLEI

-322 IGWLEKKIY
+322 IGWLEKKLY
-331 KPKNKQRFL
+331 KQKNTQRFL
-340 TNENGNSYVSTI
+340 TNENGNSYVSSI

-374 LCTKCRNTANCECG
+374 LCSKCRNTANCECG
-388 GKLQIDGSR
+388 GKLQIEGSK

-409 KNWKCSFCQDNRPYV
+409 KNWKCSFCADNRPFV
-424 IVKGIERTAEE
+424 IAKGIERTAEE

-475 YASVVM
+475 YSSVVM

-501 HWFSLLSKASNSAEI
+501 HWFSLLSKASSSAEI

-524 PAVQCL
+524 PSVQCL
-530 LRGDSLANAIT
+530 LRGDSLANAAS
-541 ELNSRDKAKLP
+541 ELNNREKAKLP

-559 VIGDKPEISK
+559 VVGDKPEISK
-569 FAENLRNDKTYEI
+569 FADNLRNDKTYEI
-582 TGPITIDS
+582 TGPITIDT

-604 SLLVDLLDDVIKV
+604 SLLVDLLDDVVKV

>member
-1 VAAPL
+1 MAAPL
-6 KLKRQVV
+6 KLKRQSV

-19 LANVSKNLPIASVL
+19 LPNVSKNLPIASVL

-42 GIYDYSVPEIFSES
+42 GIYDYLVPEIFDES

-65 EFGAGKAEGLIIER
+65 EFGSGKAEGLVVGR

-105 VISHVEMVR
+105 VISHIEMVR

-129 PSRVVKEEKI
+129 PSRVAKEEKLI
-139 IESVSSINSANTSD
+139 KSDASINEASSFD
-153 FSKLRELIGRAD
+153 SPGLRELIGRAD
-165 LGQLVSK
+165 FGQLLTK
-172 QKLKWGINFPIATDP
+172 QRLKWGINFPIATDP

-196 SRAQVSQILL
+196 LRAQVSQILL
-206 VVPDEKDI
+206 IVPDEKDV
-214 STFSQELSNHF
+214 STLSAVLANHF
-225 GDQFVE
+225 GDGFIE

-243 NFLKTRYSTPKV
+243 NFLKTRYMTPKV

-290 WNTRDVALLRDH
+290 WNTRDVTLLRDH
-302 YTSLIFISPSHSLEI
+302 FTSLIFISPSHSLEI

-322 IGWLEKKIY
+322 IGWLEKKLY
-331 KPKNKQRFL
+331 KQKNTQRFL
-340 TNENGNSYVSTI
+340 TNENGNSYVSSI

-374 LCTKCRNTANCECG
+374 LCSKCRNTANCECG
-388 GKLQIDGSR
+388 GKLQIDGSK

-409 KNWKCSFCQDNRPYV
+409 KNWKCSFCADNRPFV
-424 IVKGIERTAEE
+424 IAKGIERTAEE

-475 YASVVM
+475 YSSVVM

-501 HWFSLLSKASNSAEI
+501 HWFSLLSKGSNSAEI

-524 PAVQCL
+524 PSVQCL
-530 LRGDSLANAIT
+530 LRGDSLANAAS

>member
-6 KLKRQVV
+6 KLKRQSV

-19 LANVSKNLPIASVL
+19 LPNVSKNLPIASVL

-42 GIYDYSVPEIFSES
+42 GIYDYLVPEIFDES
-56 AVTGTKVLV
+56 AATGTKVLV
-65 EFGAGKAEGLIIER
+65 EFGSGKAEGLVVGR
-79 KDKSDQTQKLKP
+79 KDKSDQTQKLKS

-105 VISHVEMVR
+105 VISHIEMVR

-129 PSRVVKEEKI
+129 PSRVAKEEKLI
-139 IESVSSINSANTSD
+139 KSDASTNEASSFDSPG
-153 FSKLRELIGRAD
+153 LRELIGRAD
-165 LGQLVSK
+165 FGQLLSK
-172 QKLKWGINFPIATDP
+172 QRLKWGINFPIATDP

-196 SRAQVSQILL
+196 LRAQVSQILL
-206 VVPDEKDI
+206 IVPDEKDV
-214 STFSQELSNHF
+214 STLSVVLANHF
-225 GDQFVE
+225 GDGFIE
-231 LGSHLSKSLRYR
+231 LGSHLSKNLRYR
-243 NFLKTRYSTPKV
+243 NFLKTRYMTPKV

-290 WNTRDVALLRDH
+290 WNTRDVTLLRDH
-302 YTSLIFISPSHSLEI
+302 FTSLIFISPSHSLEI

-322 IGWLEKKIY
+322 IGWLEKKLY
-331 KPKNKQRFL
+331 KQKNTQRFL
-340 TNENGNSYVSTI
+340 TNENGNSYVSSI

-374 LCTKCRNTANCECG
+374 LCSKCRNTANCECG
-388 GKLQIDGSR
+388 GKLQIDGSK

-409 KNWKCSFCQDNRPYV
+409 KNWKCSFCADNRPFV
-424 IVKGIERTAEE
+424 IAKGIERTAEE

-475 YASVVM
+475 YSSVVM

-501 HWFSLLSKASNSAEI
+501 HWFSLLSKGSNSAEI

-524 PAVQCL
+524 PSVQCL
-530 LRGDSLANAIT
+530 LRGDSLANAAS

>member
-1 VAAPL
+1 MAAPL
-6 KLKRQVV
+6 KLKRQSV

-19 LANVSKNLPIASVL
+19 LPNVSKNLPIASVL

-42 GIYDYSVPEIFSES
+42 GIYDYLVPEIFDES

-65 EFGAGKAEGLIIER
+65 EFGSGKAEGLVVGR
-79 KDKSDQTQKLKP
+79 KDKSDQIQKLKP

-105 VISHVEMVR
+105 VISHIEMVR

-129 PSRVVKEEKI
+129 PSRVAKEEKLTK
-139 IESVSSINSANTSD
+139 SNASINEASSFD
-153 FSKLRELIGRAD
+153 SPGLRELIGRAD
-165 LGQLVSK
+165 FGQLLSK
-172 QKLKWGINFPIATDP
+172 QRLKWGINFPIATDP

-196 SRAQVSQILL
+196 LRAQVSQILL
-206 VVPDEKDI
+206 IVPDEKDV
-214 STFSQELSNHF
+214 STLSAVLSNHF
-225 GDQFVE
+225 GDGFIE

-243 NFLKTRYSTPKV
+243 NFLKTRYMTPKV

-290 WNTRDVALLRDH
+290 WNTRDVTLLRDH
-302 YTSLIFISPSHSLEI
+302 FTSLIFISPSHSLEI

-322 IGWLEKKIY
+322 IGWLEKKLY
-331 KPKNKQRFL
+331 KQKNTQRFL
-340 TNENGNSYVSTI
+340 TNENGNSYVSSI

-374 LCTKCRNTANCECG
+374 LCSKCRNTANCECG
-388 GKLQIDGSR
+388 GKLQIDGSK

-409 KNWKCSFCQDNRPYV
+409 KNWKCSFCADNRPFV
-424 IVKGIERTAEE
+424 IAKGIERTAEE

-475 YASVVM
+475 YSSVVM

-524 PAVQCL
+524 PSVQCL
-530 LRGDSLANAIT
+530 LRGDSLANAAS

>member
-6 KLKRQVV
+6 KLKRQSV

-19 LANVSKNLPIASVL
+19 LPNVSKNLPIASVL

-42 GIYDYSVPEIFSES
+42 GIYDYLVPEIFDES

-65 EFGAGKAEGLIIER
+65 EFGSGKAEGLVVGR

-105 VISHVEMVR
+105 VINHIEMVR

-129 PSRVVKEEKI
+129 PSRVAKEEKL
-139 IESVSSINSANTSD
+139 IESAASINESSSFD
-153 FSKLRELIGRAD
+153 SPELRELIGRAD
-165 LGQLVSK
+165 FGQLLSK
-172 QKLKWGINFPIATDP
+172 QRLKWGINFPIATDP

-196 SRAQVSQILL
+196 LRAQVSQILL
-206 VVPDEKDI
+206 IVPDEKDI
-214 STFSQELSNHF
+214 STLSAVLANHF
-225 GDQFVE
+225 GDQIIE
-231 LGSHLSKSLRYR
+231 LGSHLSKSFRYR
-243 NFLKTRYSTPKV
+243 NFLKTRYMTPKV

-290 WNTRDVALLRDH
+290 WNTRDVTLLRDH
-302 YTSLIFISPSHSLEI
+302 FTSLIFISPSHSLEI

-322 IGWLEKKIY
+322 IGWLEKKLY
-331 KPKNKQRFL
+331 KQKNTQRFL
-340 TNENGNSYVSTI
+340 TNENGNSYVSSI

-374 LCTKCRNTANCECG
+374 LCSKCRNTANCECG
-388 GKLQIDGSR
+388 GKLQIDGSK

-409 KNWKCSFCQDNRPYV
+409 KNWKCSFCADNRPFV
-424 IVKGIERTAEE
+424 IAKGIERTAEE

-475 YASVVM
+475 YSSIVM

-524 PAVQCL
+524 PSVQCL
-530 LRGDSLANAIT
+530 LKGDSLANAAS
-541 ELNSRDKAKLP
+541 ELSSRDKAKLP

>member
-6 KLKRQVV
+6 KLKRQSV

-19 LANVSKNLPIASVL
+19 LPNVSKNLPIASVL

-42 GIYDYSVPEIFSES
+42 GIYDYLVPEIFEES

-65 EFGAGKAEGLIIER
+65 EFGSGKAEGLVVGR

-105 VISHVEMVR
+105 VISHIEMVR
-114 NRFGGSFWAVLNSAV
+114 NRFGGSFWTVLNSAV
-129 PSRVVKEEKI
+129 PSRVAKEEKL
-139 IESVSSINSANTSD
+139 INSAASTNESSSFD
-153 FSKLRELIGRAD
+153 SPELRELIGRAD
-165 LGQLVSK
+165 FGQLLSK
-172 QKLKWGINFPIATDP
+172 QRLKWGINFPIATDP

-196 SRAQVSQILL
+196 LRAQVSQILL
-206 VVPDEKDI
+206 IVPDEKDI
-214 STFSQELSNHF
+214 STLSAVLANHF
-225 GDQFVE
+225 GDQIIE
-231 LGSHLSKSLRYR
+231 LGSHLSKSFRYR
-243 NFLKTRYSTPKV
+243 NFLKTRYMTPKV

-290 WNTRDVALLRDH
+290 WNTRDVTLLRDH
-302 YTSLIFISPSHSLEI
+302 FTSLIFISPSHSLEI

-322 IGWLEKKIY
+322 IGWLEKKLY
-331 KPKNKQRFL
+331 KQKNTQRFL
-340 TNENGNSYVSTI
+340 TNENGNSYVSSI

-374 LCTKCRNTANCECG
+374 LCSKCRNTANCECG
-388 GKLQIDGSR
+388 GKLQIDGSK

-409 KNWKCSFCQDNRPYV
+409 KNWKCSFCADNRPFV
-424 IVKGIERTAEE
+424 IAKGIERTAEE

-475 YASVVM
+475 YSSIVM

-524 PAVQCL
+524 PSVQCL
-530 LRGDSLANAIT
+530 LRGDSLANAAS
-541 ELNSRDKAKLP
+541 ELSSRDKAKLP

-559 VIGDKPEISK
+559 VVGDKPEISK

>member
-1 VAAPL
+1 
-6 KLKRQVV
+6 
-13 AKAPQK
+13 
-19 LANVSKNLPIASVL
+19 
-33 VDTPVSSLE
+33 
-42 GIYDYSVPEIFSES
+42 
-56 AVTGTKVLV
+56 
-65 EFGAGKAEGLIIER
+65 
-79 KDKSDQTQKLKP
+79 
-91 ILDLTSPSGMVSET
+91 MVSET
-105 VISHVEMVR
+105 VISHIEMVR

-139 IESVSSINSANTSD
+139 IETDASINEAGSYDSPE
-153 FSKLRELIGRAD
+153 LRELIGRAD
-165 LGQLVSK
+165 FGQLLSK

-196 SRAQVSQILL
+196 LRAQVSQILL
-206 VVPDEKDI
+206 IVPDEKDI
-214 STFSQELSNHF
+214 STLSAVLANHF
-225 GDQFVE
+225 GDQLIE

-243 NFLKTRYSTPKV
+243 NYLKTRYMFPKV

-290 WNTRDVALLRDH
+290 WNSRDVTLLRDH
-302 YTSLIFISPSHSLEI
+302 FTSLIFISPSHSLEI

-322 IGWLEKKIY
+322 ISWLEKKLY
-331 KPKNKQRFL
+331 KQKNTQRFL
-340 TNENGNSYVSTI
+340 TNENGNSYISSI

-374 LCTKCRNTANCECG
+374 LCSKCRNTANCECG
-388 GKLQIDGSR
+388 GKLQIDGSK
-397 KIPKCYLCQTEY
+397 KIPKCYLCQAEY
-409 KNWKCSFCQDNRPYV
+409 KNWKCSFCADSRPFV
-424 IVKGIERTAEE
+424 IAKGIERTAEE

-452 QISSVPSGRH
+452 QISSLPSGSH
-462 IVVSTAGSEPNGV
+462 VVVSTAGSEPNGV
-475 YASVVM
+475 YSSVVM

-516 FLSLPNHH
+516 FVSLPNHH
-524 PAVQCL
+524 PSVQCL
-530 LRGDSLANAIT
+530 LRGDSLANAAS
-541 ELNSRDKAKLP
+541 ELSSREKAKLP

-590 YQSKLLIRVKLAEG
+590 YQSKLLIRVKLTEG

>member
-6 KLKRQVV
+6 KLKRQSV

-19 LANVSKNLPIASVL
+19 LPNVSKNLPIASVL

-42 GIYDYSVPEIFSES
+42 GIYDYLVPEIFDES

-65 EFGAGKAEGLIIER
+65 EFGSGNAEGLVVGR
-79 KDKSDQTQKLKP
+79 KDKSDQIQKLKP

-105 VISHVEMVR
+105 VISHIEMVR

-129 PSRVVKEEKI
+129 PSRVAKEEKLTK
-139 IESVSSINSANTSD
+139 SNASINEASSFD
-153 FSKLRELIGRAD
+153 SPGLRELIGRAD
-165 LGQLVSK
+165 FGQLLSK
-172 QKLKWGINFPIATDP
+172 QRLKWGINFPIATDP

-196 SRAQVSQILL
+196 LRAQVSQILL
-206 VVPDEKDI
+206 IVPDEKDV
-214 STFSQELSNHF
+214 STLSAVLSNHF
-225 GDQFVE
+225 GDGFIE

-243 NFLKTRYSTPKV
+243 NFLKTRYMTPKV

-290 WNTRDVALLRDH
+290 WNTRDVTLLRDH
-302 YTSLIFISPSHSLEI
+302 FTSLIFISPSHSLEI

-322 IGWLEKKIY
+322 IGWLEKKLY
-331 KPKNKQRFL
+331 KQKNTQRFL
-340 TNENGNSYVSTI
+340 TNENGNSYVSSI

-374 LCTKCRNTANCECG
+374 LCSKCRNTANCECG
-388 GKLQIDGSR
+388 GKLQIDGSK

-409 KNWKCSFCQDNRPYV
+409 KNWKCSFCADNRPFV
-424 IVKGIERTAEE
+424 IAKGIERTAEE

-446 VSSGNK
+446 VSSGSK
-452 QISSVPSGRH
+452 QISSIPSGRH

-475 YASVVM
+475 YSSVVM

-501 HWFSLLSKASNSAEI
+501 HWFSLLSKGSNSAEI

-524 PAVQCL
+524 PSVQCL
-530 LRGDSLANAIT
+530 LRGDSLANAAS

>member
-1 VAAPL
+1 MAAPL
-6 KLKRQVV
+6 KLKRQSV

-19 LANVSKNLPIASVL
+19 LPNVSKNLPIASVL

-42 GIYDYSVPEIFSES
+42 GIYDYLVPEIFDES

-65 EFGAGKAEGLIIER
+65 EFGSGKAEGLVVGR

-105 VISHVEMVR
+105 VISHIEMVR
-114 NRFGGSFWAVLNSAV
+114 NRFGGSFWTVLNSAV
-129 PSRVVKEEKI
+129 PSRVAKEEKL
-139 IESVSSINSANTSD
+139 INSAASTNESSSFD
-153 FSKLRELIGRAD
+153 SPELRELIGRAD
-165 LGQLVSK
+165 FGQLLSK
-172 QKLKWGINFPIATDP
+172 QRLKWGINFPIATDP

-196 SRAQVSQILL
+196 LRAQVSQILL
-206 VVPDEKDI
+206 IVPDEKDI
-214 STFSQELSNHF
+214 STLSAVLANHF
-225 GDQFVE
+225 GDQIIE
-231 LGSHLSKSLRYR
+231 LGSHLSKSFRYR
-243 NFLKTRYSTPKV
+243 NFLKTRYMTPKV

-290 WNTRDVALLRDH
+290 WNTRDVTLLRDH
-302 YTSLIFISPSHSLEI
+302 FTSLIFISPSHSLEI

-322 IGWLEKKIY
+322 IGWLEKKLY
-331 KPKNKQRFL
+331 KQKNTQRFL
-340 TNENGNSYVSTI
+340 TNENGNSYVSSI

-374 LCTKCRNTANCECG
+374 LCSKCRNTANCECG
-388 GKLQIDGSR
+388 GKLQIDGSK

-409 KNWKCSFCQDNRPYV
+409 KNWKCSFCADNRPFV
-424 IVKGIERTAEE
+424 IAKGIERTAEE

-475 YASVVM
+475 YSSIVM

-524 PAVQCL
+524 PSVQCL
-530 LRGDSLANAIT
+530 LRGDSLANAAS
-541 ELNSRDKAKLP
+541 ELSSRDKAKLP

-559 VIGDKPEISK
+559 VVGDKPEISK

-623 KIFSIRFD
+623 RIFSIRFD

>member
-6 KLKRQVV
+6 KLKRQAVT
-13 AKAPQK
+13 KAPQK
-19 LANVSKNLPIASVL
+19 LPNVSKNLPIASVL

-42 GIYDYSVPEIFSES
+42 GIYDYLVPEIFDES
-56 AVTGTKVLV
+56 AVIGTKVLV
-65 EFGAGKAEGLIIER
+65 EFGSGRAEGLVVGR
-79 KDKSDQTQKLKP
+79 KNKSDQTQKLKP

-105 VISHVEMVR
+105 VISHIEMVR

-139 IESVSSINSANTSD
+139 IETDASIYEAGSYDSPE
-153 FSKLRELIGRAD
+153 LRELIGRAD
-165 LGQLVSK
+165 FGQLLSK

-196 SRAQVSQILL
+196 LRAQVSQILL
-206 VVPDEKDI
+206 IVPDEKDI
-214 STFSQELSNHF
+214 STLSAVLANHF
-225 GDQFVE
+225 GDQLIE
-231 LGSHLSKSLRYR
+231 LGSHLSKNLRYR
-243 NFLKTRYSTPKV
+243 NYLKTRYMFPKV

-290 WNTRDVALLRDH
+290 WNSRDVTLLRDH
-302 YTSLIFISPSHSLEI
+302 FTSLIFISPSHSLEI

-322 IGWLEKKIY
+322 ISWLEKKLY
-331 KPKNKQRFL
+331 KQKNTQRFL
-340 TNENGNSYVSTI
+340 TNENGNSYISSI

-374 LCTKCRNTANCECG
+374 LCSKCRNTANCECG
-388 GKLQIDGSR
+388 GKLEIDGSK
-397 KIPKCYLCQTEY
+397 KIPKCYLCQAEY
-409 KNWKCSFCQDNRPYV
+409 KNWKCSFCADSRPFV
-424 IVKGIERTAEE
+424 IAKGIERTAEE

-452 QISSVPSGRH
+452 QISSLPSGRH
-462 IVVSTAGSEPNGV
+462 IVISTAGSEPNGV
-475 YASVVM
+475 YSSVVM

-516 FLSLPNHH
+516 FVSLPNHH
-524 PAVQCL
+524 PSVQCL
-530 LRGDSLANAIT
+530 LRGDSLANAAS
-541 ELNSRDKAKLP
+541 ELSSRDKAKLP

-590 YQSKLLIRVKLAEG
+590 YQSKLLIRVKLTEG

>member
-1 VAAPL
+1 MAAPL
-6 KLKRQVV
+6 KLKRQSV

-19 LANVSKNLPIASVL
+19 LPNVSKNLPIASVL

-42 GIYDYSVPEIFSES
+42 GIYDYLVPEIFDES

-65 EFGAGKAEGLIIER
+65 EFGSGKSEGLVVGR

-105 VISHVEMVR
+105 VISHIEMVR

-129 PSRVVKEEKI
+129 PSRVAKEEKL
-139 IESVSSINSANTSD
+139 IESVASINEASSFD
-153 FSKLRELIGRAD
+153 SPELRELIGRAD
-165 LGQLVSK
+165 FGQLLSK
-172 QKLKWGINFPIATDP
+172 QRLKWGINFPIATDP

-196 SRAQVSQILL
+196 LRAQVSQVLL
-206 VVPDEKDI
+206 IVPDEKDV
-214 STFSQELSNHF
+214 STLSAVLANHF
-225 GDQFVE
+225 GDGFIE

-243 NFLKTRYSTPKV
+243 NFLKTRYMTPKV

-290 WNTRDVALLRDH
+290 WNTRDVTLLRDH
-302 YTSLIFISPSHSLEI
+302 FTSLIFISPSHSLEI

-322 IGWLEKKIY
+322 IGWLEKKLY
-331 KPKNKQRFL
+331 KQKNTQRFL
-340 TNENGNSYVSTI
+340 TNENGNSYVSSI

-374 LCTKCRNTANCECG
+374 LCSKCRNTANCECG
-388 GKLQIDGSR
+388 GKLQIDGSK

-409 KNWKCSFCQDNRPYV
+409 KNWKCSFCADNRPFV
-424 IVKGIERTAEE
+424 IAKGIERTAEE

-475 YASVVM
+475 YSSVVM

-501 HWFSLLSKASNSAEI
+501 HWFSLLGKASNSAEI

-524 PAVQCL
+524 PSVQCL
-530 LRGDSLANAIT
+530 LRGDSLANAAS

-559 VIGDKPEISK
+559 VVGDKPEISK

>member
-1 VAAPL
+1 MAAPL
-6 KLKRQVV
+6 KLKRQSV

-19 LANVSKNLPIASVL
+19 LPNVSKNLPIASVL

-42 GIYDYSVPEIFSES
+42 GIYDYLVPEIFDES

-65 EFGAGKAEGLIIER
+65 EFGSGNAEGLVVGR
-79 KDKSDQTQKLKP
+79 KDKSDQIQKLKP

-105 VISHVEMVR
+105 VISHIEMVR

-129 PSRVVKEEKI
+129 PSRVAKEEKLTK
-139 IESVSSINSANTSD
+139 SNASINEASSFD
-153 FSKLRELIGRAD
+153 SPGLRELIGRAD
-165 LGQLVSK
+165 FGQLLSK
-172 QKLKWGINFPIATDP
+172 QRLKWGINFPIATDP

-196 SRAQVSQILL
+196 LRAQVSQILL
-206 VVPDEKDI
+206 IVPDEKDV
-214 STFSQELSNHF
+214 STLSAVLSNHF
-225 GDQFVE
+225 GDGFIE

-243 NFLKTRYSTPKV
+243 NFLKTRYMTPKV

-290 WNTRDVALLRDH
+290 WNTRDVTLLRDH
-302 YTSLIFISPSHSLEI
+302 FTSLIFISPSHSLEI

-322 IGWLEKKIY
+322 IGWLEKKLY
-331 KPKNKQRFL
+331 KQKNTQRFL
-340 TNENGNSYVSTI
+340 TNENGNSYVSSI

-374 LCTKCRNTANCECG
+374 LCSKCRNTANCECG
-388 GKLQIDGSR
+388 GKLQIDGSK

-409 KNWKCSFCQDNRPYV
+409 KNWKCSFCADNRPFV
-424 IVKGIERTAEE
+424 IAKGIERTAEE

-475 YASVVM
+475 YSSVVM

-501 HWFSLLSKASNSAEI
+501 HWFSLLSKGSNSAEI

-524 PAVQCL
+524 PSVQCL
-530 LRGDSLANAIT
+530 LRGDSLANAAS

>member
-1 VAAPL
+1 MAAPL
-6 KLKRQVV
+6 KLKRQSV

-19 LANVSKNLPIASVL
+19 LPNVSKNLPIASVL

-42 GIYDYSVPEIFSES
+42 GIYDYLVPEIFDES
-56 AVTGTKVLV
+56 AVIGTKVLV
-65 EFGAGKAEGLIIER
+65 EFGSGKAEGLVVGR
-79 KDKSDQTQKLKP
+79 KNKSDQTQKLKP

-105 VISHVEMVR
+105 VISHIEMVR

-129 PSRVVKEEKI
+129 PSRVAKEEKLI
-139 IESVSSINSANTSD
+139 KSDASINEASSFD
-153 FSKLRELIGRAD
+153 SPGLRELIGRAD
-165 LGQLVSK
+165 FGQLLSK
-172 QKLKWGINFPIATDP
+172 QRLKWGINFPIATDP

-196 SRAQVSQILL
+196 LRAQVSQILL
-206 VVPDEKDI
+206 IVPDEKDV
-214 STFSQELSNHF
+214 STLSAVLANHF
-225 GDQFVE
+225 GDQFIE

-243 NFLKTRYSTPKV
+243 NFLKTRYMTPKV
-255 IISTRSGVFA
+255 IISTRSGAFA

-290 WNTRDVALLRDH
+290 WNTRDVTLLRDH
-302 YTSLIFISPSHSLEI
+302 FTSLIFISPSHSLEI

-322 IGWLEKKIY
+322 IGWLEKKLY
-331 KPKNKQRFL
+331 KQKNTQRFL
-340 TNENGNSYVSTI
+340 TNENGNSYVSSI

-374 LCTKCRNTANCECG
+374 LCSKCRNTANCECG
-388 GKLQIDGSR
+388 GKLQIDGSK

-409 KNWKCSFCQDNRPYV
+409 KNWKCSFCADNRPFV
-424 IVKGIERTAEE
+424 IAKGIERTAEE

-446 VSSGNK
+446 VSSGSK
-452 QISSVPSGRH
+452 QISSIPSGRH

-475 YASVVM
+475 YSSVVM

-524 PAVQCL
+524 PSVQCL
-530 LRGDSLANAIT
+530 LRGDSLANAAS

>member
-6 KLKRQVV
+6 KLKRQSV

-19 LANVSKNLPIASVL
+19 LPNVSKNLPVASVL

-42 GIYDYSVPEIFSES
+42 GIYDYLVPEIFDES

-65 EFGAGKAEGLIIER
+65 EFGAGKAEGLVVGR
-79 KDKSDQTQKLKP
+79 KDKSDQTQKLKS

-105 VISHVEMVR
+105 VISHIEMVR

-129 PSRVVKEEKI
+129 PSRVAKEEKLNK
-139 IESVSSINSANTSD
+139 SDASINEASSFD
-153 FSKLRELIGRAD
+153 SPGLRELIGRAD
-165 LGQLVSK
+165 FGQLLSK
-172 QKLKWGINFPIATDP
+172 QRLKWGINFPIATDP

-196 SRAQVSQILL
+196 LRAHVSQILL
-206 VVPDEKDI
+206 IVPDEKDI
-214 STFSQELSNHF
+214 STLSAVLANHF
-225 GDQFVE
+225 GDQFIE

-243 NFLKTRYSTPKV
+243 NFLKTRYMTPKV
-255 IISTRSGVFA
+255 IISTRSGAFA

-290 WNTRDVALLRDH
+290 WNTRDVTLLRDH
-302 YTSLIFISPSHSLEI
+302 FTSLIFISPSHSLEI

-322 IGWLEKKIY
+322 IGWLEKKLY
-331 KPKNKQRFL
+331 KQKNTQRFL
-340 TNENGNSYVSTI
+340 TNENGNSYVSSI

-374 LCTKCRNTANCECG
+374 LCSKCRNTANCECG
-388 GKLQIDGSR
+388 GKLQIDGSK
-397 KIPKCYLCQTEY
+397 KIPKCYLCKTEY
-409 KNWKCSFCQDNRPYV
+409 KNWKCSFCADNRPFV
-424 IVKGIERTAEE
+424 IAKGIERTAEE

-475 YASVVM
+475 YSSVVM

-501 HWFSLLSKASNSAEI
+501 HWFSLLSKGSNSAEI

-524 PAVQCL
+524 PSVQCL
-530 LRGDSLANAIT
+530 LRGDSLANAAS

-559 VIGDKPEISK
+559 VKGDKPEISK

>member
-1 VAAPL
+1 MAAPL
-6 KLKRQVV
+6 KLKRQAVT
-13 AKAPQK
+13 KAPQK
-19 LANVSKNLPIASVL
+19 LPNVSKNLPIASVL

-42 GIYDYSVPEIFSES
+42 GIYDYLVPEIFDES
-56 AVTGTKVLV
+56 AVIGTKVLV
-65 EFGAGKAEGLIIER
+65 EFGSGKAEGLVVGR
-79 KDKSDQTQKLKP
+79 KNKSDQTQKLKP

-105 VISHVEMVR
+105 VISHIEMVR

-139 IESVSSINSANTSD
+139 IETDASINEAGSYDSPE
-153 FSKLRELIGRAD
+153 LRELIGRAD
-165 LGQLVSK
+165 FGQLLSK

-196 SRAQVSQILL
+196 LRAQVSQILL
-206 VVPDEKDI
+206 IVPDEKDL
-214 STFSQELSNHF
+214 STLSAELSNHF
-225 GDQFVE
+225 GDQFIE

-243 NFLKTRYSTPKV
+243 NFLKTRYMTPKV
-255 IISTRSGVFA
+255 IISTRSGAFA

-290 WNTRDVALLRDH
+290 WNSRDVTLLRD
-302 YTSLIFISPSHSLEI
+302 YFTSLIFISPSHSLEI

-322 IGWLEKKIY
+322 IGWLEKKLY
-331 KPKNKQRFL
+331 KQKNTQRFL
-340 TNENGNSYVSTI
+340 TNENGNSYVSSI
-352 KKGISNGNVLVSVSE
+352 KKGIPNGNVLVSVSE

-374 LCTKCRNTANCECG
+374 LCSKCRNTANCKCG
-388 GKLQIDGSR
+388 GKLQIDGSK

-409 KNWKCSFCQDNRPYV
+409 KNWICSFCADNRPFV
-424 IVKGIERTAEE
+424 IAKGIERTAEE

-446 VSSGNK
+446 VSFGKK

-475 YASVVM
+475 YSSVVM

-516 FLSLPNHH
+516 FVSLPNHH
-524 PAVQCL
+524 PSVQCL
-530 LRGDSLANAIT
+530 LRGDSLANAAS
-541 ELNSRDKAKLP
+541 ELSSREKAKLP

-590 YQSKLLIRVKLAEG
+590 YQSKLLIRVKLTEG